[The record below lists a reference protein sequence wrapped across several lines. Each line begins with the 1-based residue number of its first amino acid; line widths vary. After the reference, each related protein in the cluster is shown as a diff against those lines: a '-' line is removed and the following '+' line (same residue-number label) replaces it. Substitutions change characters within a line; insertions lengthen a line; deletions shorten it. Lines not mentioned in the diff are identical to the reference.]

1 MKILVLGAT
10 GMIGNIVFKMLSLNY
25 EVWGT
30 IRSPMGKVFFSDALQ
45 QRLISGIDVLE
56 KDLLT
61 DLINKLNPDVVINCI
76 GLTKHLKGSE
86 DSLLSKKINSLYPH
100 RLVSICSIVGARLI
114 HISTDCV
121 FSGRKGNYSEQD
133 SSDAEDIYGKSKFL
147 GEVNCQGAITL
158 RTSTIGHEL
167 SSSYGLLNW
176 FLSQDEE
183 CRGFSQ
189 AIFSGVTTVELARV
203 IRDIVIPRTDL
214 SGLYQLS
221 GRPIS
226 KYELL
231 KIISKVYKK
240 PINIIEDAHFV
251 IDRSLNP
258 IKFNDATGYLVNDW
272 YELITLMYINF
283 IEKE

>member
-30 IRSPMGKVFFSDALQ
+30 IRSPMGKVFFSEALQ

-76 GLTKHLKGSE
+76 GLTKHLKGAE

-100 RLVSICSIVGARLI
+100 RLANICSIVGARLI

-240 PINIIEDAHFV
+240 PINIIEDAYFV

-258 IKFNDATGYLVNDW
+258 IKFNDATGYLANDW